1 MLDRNVQV
9 MTYFFL
15 RLNSLDQLICDL
27 LRIAVLDTDPVNT
40 WDLGQFMKKLWQT
53 LFTIQVFSVK
63 SCLLGNSDQL
73 SYPIVSQFS
82 CLS

>member
-1 MLDRNVQV
+1 MLDRNVQI

-40 WDLGQFMKKLWQT
+40 WDLGQFMKKLWKT

-63 SCLLGNSDQL
+63 SCLLGN
-73 SYPIVSQFS
+73 
-82 CLS
+82 